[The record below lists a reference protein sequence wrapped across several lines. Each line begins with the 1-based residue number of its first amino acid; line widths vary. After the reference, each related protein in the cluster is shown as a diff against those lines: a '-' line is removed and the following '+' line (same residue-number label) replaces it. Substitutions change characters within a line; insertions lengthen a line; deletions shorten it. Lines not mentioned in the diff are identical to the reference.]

1 MATRKTAS
9 KTPKTAP
16 KAAPK
21 QDSAVEALEKR
32 VAELEKK
39 LSEAPAAEPTSVDAA
54 ARAEIT
60 RLNTLLKSV
69 CEALA
74 ESPSVFAIQK
84 KLSRPLR

>member
-9 KTPKTAP
+9 KTPKAAP

-32 VAELEKK
+32 VVELEKK
-39 LSEAPAAEPTSVDAA
+39 LSAEPSSADTT

-60 RLNTLLKSV
+60 RLNTLLQRV
-69 CEALA
+69 CEAIT
-74 ESPSVFAIQK
+74 ESPSMFVLQK
-84 KLSRPLR
+84 KLTRILR